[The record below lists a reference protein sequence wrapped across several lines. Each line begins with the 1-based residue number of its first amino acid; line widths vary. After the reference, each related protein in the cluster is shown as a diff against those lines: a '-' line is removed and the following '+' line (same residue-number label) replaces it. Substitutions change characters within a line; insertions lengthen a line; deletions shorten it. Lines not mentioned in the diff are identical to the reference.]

1 VIERLVALVLL
12 GGLMLVIQ
20 QAAAPDLVASF
31 RAISLALGFAMLA
44 AAVLGN
50 VVERI
55 GLPRLTG
62 YLLFGLICGPY
73 ALRLITPTMAS
84 QLQLVNGLAVAL
96 IAFIAGMELNF
107 ARLVK
112 RLAVFAAFGA
122 TMIVITFA
130 GILLVIFATW
140 PWLPIAPAA
149 TGAERLALALVL
161 TTLVVSFSPTVT
173 IAVITESRARG
184 RLSELV
190 LALVILGD
198 LALILLFTLVM
209 QFARTTTGGGV
220 DDVGLFV
227 RLLWEIVGSL
237 AFGALI
243 GAVFALYLRAV
254 GRELTIVLLAVCAV
268 MTGTAQLLHFESLLV
283 ALSAGIVVENIAPP
297 RGDALRDAVE
307 NGALPVLVVFF
318 VAAGAT
324 LNLGALT
331 VVGPVALAL
340 ATMRGVWIRIA
351 SAIGARFT
359 NLEPSLANHAWKGL
373 ISQAGVTLGLATIVA
388 AEFPTWGADM
398 QVLMVALI
406 GLHEVVGPILF
417 RAALASAGEVGRF
430 DSDRAPQPDELHREL
445 SK

>member
-1 VIERLVALVLL
+1 MIERLVALVLL

-62 YLLFGLICGPY
+62 YLFFGLICGPY

-112 RLAVFAAFGA
+112 RLTVFAAFGA

-130 GILLVIFATW
+130 GLLLVIFAAW

-198 LALILLFTLVM
+198 LALILFFTLVM

-227 RLLWEIVGSL
+227 RLVWEIVGSL

-268 MTGTAQLLHFESLLV
+268 VTGTAQLLHFESLLV

-307 NGALPVLVVFF
+307 NGALPRRGDRTIRQRT
-318 VAAGAT
+318 GAT
-324 LNLGALT
+324 SG
-331 VVGPVALAL
+331 
-340 ATMRGVWIRIA
+340 
-351 SAIGARFT
+351 
-359 NLEPSLANHAWKGL
+359 
-373 ISQAGVTLGLATIVA
+373 
-388 AEFPTWGADM
+388 
-398 QVLMVALI
+398 
-406 GLHEVVGPILF
+406 
-417 RAALASAGEVGRF
+417 RAAPRTHQVAGRTIILTACGISPPEPNASCSCATSCAVRPF
-430 DSDRAPQPDELHREL
+430 VWSF
-445 SK
+445 